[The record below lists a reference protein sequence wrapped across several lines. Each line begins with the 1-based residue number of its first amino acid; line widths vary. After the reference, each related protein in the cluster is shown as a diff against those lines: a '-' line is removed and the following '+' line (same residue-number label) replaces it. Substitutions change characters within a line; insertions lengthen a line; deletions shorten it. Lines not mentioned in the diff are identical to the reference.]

1 MCSFV
6 FYEKVGSQ
14 DRFWPDIMFLACLQ
28 VFLMILDA
36 FSA

>member
-14 DRFWPDIMFLACLQ
+14 DCFWPNIMFLACLQ
-28 VFLMILDA
+28 VFLMILDV